1 MTKDRLEAFSDG
13 VIAIAI
19 TLLTLQL
26 PVPRGA
32 HLARQL
38 AHAWPAYFAYFV
50 SFAVI
55 GIMWVNH
62 HALLQVVRRADR
74 ALLLLNLWLLA
85 FIALVPWTMNLVAE
99 NLRGPDARVA
109 VALYSANFIGTAIGF
124 NVMWLWITRGPQ
136 LLREDQDYRLLQRT
150 RLRFGVGV
158 GIYVIT
164 FIVALFAPLASMV
177 LHAAIALY
185 YVADQLSPAKAAVD
199 RAMT

>member
-1 MTKDRLEAFSDG
+1 MGKDRLEAFSDA

-26 PVPRGA
+26 PVPHGRR
-32 HLARQL
+32 LATQL
-38 AHAWPAYFAYFV
+38 AEAWPAYFAYFV

-85 FIALVPWTMNLVAE
+85 FIALVPWTTDLVAE
-99 NLRGPDARVA
+99 NLRQHGARVA
-109 VALYSANFIGTAIGF
+109 VAIYSADFIGTAIGF
-124 NVMWLWITRGPQ
+124 NAMWLWITRGPQ

-158 GIYVIT
+158 GIYTVT
-164 FIVALFAPLASMV
+164 FVVALLAPLVAMV

-185 YVADQLSPAKAAVD
+185 YVADQLATSKPMAEGAVP
-199 RAMT
+199 